1 MKQLSA
7 LTKIMFCIVAILLV
21 VTIVLG
27 IMTAVKDSKE
37 NKEKN
42 PGITSSTTVTP
53 VVTPSTAPTQ
63 AAEPTETPTPEPTE
77 TPTPVPTETPVA
89 SGGHKIAIDP
99 GQQKKQMTEEEPVG
113 PGASAT
119 TAKMSYGATSTTT
132 GKREYEWSM
141 LFATRLK
148 AELEARGYEV
158 VLTREEHDV
167 LISNAERARF
177 VNESGA
183 ELYLSLQA
191 DAASNKEAKGIYTQI
206 PSQSNA
212 FVGSMYQDCKRLAK
226 LLQNN
231 LIAETGT
238 KDRGVQ
244 EIDKLATI
252 NYSEMPVAVLQLGFM
267 SNKEEDTNL
276 WSEEYQDKMIKAI
289 CDGIDTYFREQE

>member
-1 MKQLSA
+1 MKQLSL

-21 VTIVLG
+21 VTVVLG
-27 IMTAVKDSKE
+27 VMTAVKDSKE
-37 NKEKN
+37 NKDKN
-42 PGITSSTTVTP
+42 QNITSTTL
-53 VVTPSTAPTQ
+53 TPSPTQ
-63 AAEPTETPTPEPTE
+63 GASPSTSPSATPSPEPTETPTPEPTE
-77 TPTPVPTETPVA
+77 APVA
-89 SGGHKIAIDP
+89 TGGHKIAIDP
-99 GQQKKQMTEEEPVG
+99 GQQKSQMTEEEPVG

-141 LFATRLK
+141 LFAKRLET
-148 AELEARGYEV
+148 ELIARGYEV

-167 LISNAERARF
+167 KISNAERAQF

-183 ELYLSLQA
+183 EIYLSIQA

-212 FVGSMYQDCKRLAK
+212 FVGNLYNDCRRLAK
-226 LLQNN
+226 ELQNN

-244 EIDKLATI
+244 ENDKVAAI
-252 NYSEMPVAVLQLGFM
+252 NYSEVPVAVLQLGFM
-267 SNKEEDTNL
+267 SNVEEDTNL

-289 CDGIDTYFREQE
+289 CDGIDTYFREQ

>member
-1 MKQLSA
+1 MKQLST

-21 VTIVLG
+21 ITVVLG

-37 NKEKN
+37 NKDKN
-42 PGITSSTTVTP
+42 QGISSTTVTP
-53 VVTPSTAPTQ
+53 IPTTPATSGSTG
-63 AAEPTETPTPEPTE
+63 EPSSTPTPEPTE
-77 TPTPVPTETPVA
+77 TPTPVPTEAPVA
-89 SGGHKIAIDP
+89 TGGHKIAIDP
-99 GQQKKQMTEEEPVG
+99 GQQKSQMTEEEPVG

-132 GKREYEWSM
+132 GKREYEWT
-141 LFATRLK
+141 LVFAKRLQE
-148 AELEARGYEV
+148 ELIARGYEV

-167 LISNAERARF
+167 KISNAERAQF
-177 VNESGA
+177 VNESDA
-183 ELYLSLQA
+183 EIYLSLQA

-212 FVGSMYQDCKRLAK
+212 FVGSMHSECKRLAK

-244 EIDKLATI
+244 EIDKLATL
-252 NYSEMPVAVLQLGFM
+252 NYSEVPVAVLQLGFM

-276 WSEEYQDKMIKAI
+276 WSEDYQDKMIKAI

>member
-1 MKQLSA
+1 MKQLSL

-21 VTIVLG
+21 VTVVLG
-27 IMTAVKDSKE
+27 VMTAVKDSKE
-37 NKEKN
+37 NKDKN
-42 PGITSSTTVTP
+42 QNITSTTL
-53 VVTPSTAPTQ
+53 TPSPTQ
-63 AAEPTETPTPEPTE
+63 GASPSASPSATPSPEPTETPTPEPTE
-77 TPTPVPTETPVA
+77 APVA
-89 SGGHKIAIDP
+89 TGGHKIAIDT
-99 GQQKKQMTEEEPVG
+99 GKQKSQMTEEEPVG

-141 LFATRLK
+141 LFAKRLET
-148 AELEARGYEV
+148 ELIARGYEV

-167 LISNAERARF
+167 KISNAERAQF

-183 ELYLSLQA
+183 EIYLSIQA

-212 FVGSMYQDCKRLAK
+212 FVGNLYNDCRRLAK
-226 LLQNN
+226 ELQNN

-244 EIDKLATI
+244 ENDKVAAI
-252 NYSEMPVAVLQLGFM
+252 NYSEVPVAVLQLGFM
-267 SNKEEDTNL
+267 SNVEEDTNL

-289 CDGIDTYFREQE
+289 CDGIDTYFREQ